1 MKIALGNVLTG
12 EVVFSIKDA
21 MKATV
26 SNWKAF
32 KMVGIW
38 FPVKLAYKIGGKIN
52 RMKGRC

>member
-1 MKIALGNVLTG
+1 MKIVLGNALTG
-12 EVVFSIKDA
+12 EVVFSVEDA

-32 KMVGIW
+32 KIASIW
-38 FPVKLAYKIGGKIN
+38 LPVELAYKIGGTIN